1 MTPSFSSRTR
11 WDLRPNRL
19 SAAIEARRRA
29 GHPILDLTESNP
41 TRCGLSADDDAI
53 LRALS
58 RPEALR
64 YDPDPSGL
72 PSARRAVS
80 NLYAAKGVSVVIDR
94 IVLTSS
100 TSEAYGHLFR
110 LLCDPGDA
118 VLVPAPSYP
127 LFDLLGRINDVELIA
142 YPLIEDEGFRIDLH
156 ALEAALTSRSRAIL
170 VVNPGNPTGAFLR
183 ADDHEGLVALCDYR
197 GLALV
202 SDEVFSSF
210 PAGSISERV
219 ATIASEDRV
228 LCFALNGISKMLAM
242 PQMKLGWIVAFG
254 PGDIVKEALG
264 RLEMIA
270 DTYLSV
276 NTPVQAALPD
286 LLALQPAVNAK
297 IRARLASNRR
307 TLDSLLTPPHPA
319 GALPSE
325 GGWSAVIRVPSTRS
339 DEAWALAL
347 LEEDGVL
354 VHPGYFYDFQ
364 SEGHLVVS
372 LLPEERVFSEAAS
385 RMAGRINA

>member
-1 MTPSFSSRTR
+1 MNPELSSRTR
-11 WDLRPNRL
+11 WDLGPNRL
-19 SAAIEARRRA
+19 TVALEARRRA
-29 GHPILDLTESNP
+29 GLPILDLTESNP
-41 TRCGLSADDDAI
+41 TGCGLAGDGEAI

-64 YDPDPSGL
+64 YEPDPGGL

-80 NLYAAKGVSVVIDR
+80 ALYARKGVAVEIDR
-94 IVLTSS
+94 IVLTAS

-118 VLVPAPSYP
+118 VLVPAPCYP

-142 YPLIEDEGFRIDLH
+142 YPLIEDEGFRIDVQ
-156 ALEAALTSRSRAIL
+156 ALDEVTTSRTRAIL

-183 ADDHEGLVALCDYR
+183 ADDREALVERCASR

-210 PAGSISERV
+210 PAGRV
-219 ATIASEDRV
+219 SDRV
-228 LCFALNGISKMLAM
+228 TTVAGEGRALTFALNGISKMLAM
-242 PQMKLGWIVAFG
+242 PQMKLGWIVASG
-254 PGDIVKEALG
+254 PEQFLAEALG

-276 NTPVQAALPD
+276 NTPVQAALSD
-286 LLALQPAVNAK
+286 LLEMEPAINGR
-297 IRARLASNRR
+297 IRARLAANRR
-307 TLDSLLTPPHPA
+307 TLDSLLAPPHPA
-319 GALPSE
+319 RVLPSE

-354 VHPGYFYDFQ
+354 VHPGYFFDFPN
-364 SEGHLVVS
+364 EGRLVVS
-372 LLPEERVFSEAAS
+372 LLPEESVFVDAAS
-385 RMAGRINA
+385 RLAARLHA